1 MQIFIKNRRLR
12 SFATLAAERVAG
24 VHDGSRSTIHAD
36 FLSNEVVFHHEF
48 GHETLFART
57 IDGNL
62 LSVLWSVL
70 DSPRTTDQVNLN
82 AIAVTAQT
90 LMDAS
95 CSAHE
100 IFATYYG
107 IKMVSPEE
115 GMSALA
121 ELPDEYIS
129 YYRAAAN
136 VIDPYFKCTYLQ
148 VRLALTLAH
157 HAFSSPFAQR
167 FVADPWRAWHLL
179 SEDETPNLRL
189 QALLK
194 YLGSGGIQLLR
205 QAIFRYV
212 DTFFAQE
219 RTAPWDIDNEE
230 AWKSRPVEAYRLDL
244 AMDEFLSKWLIE
256 QAVVPVLPEE
266 SRKQCLETLKVAA
279 LRLGFKLQ
287 TVEAP
292 TIAGSVSLDPS
303 TTEAAQLAGLLKSNT
318 AFWGHAHKQAASQ
331 IANPTIISP
340 LHHLVG
346 RALWEVDDYKHA
358 DELHVIAGDVSEEPQ
373 VWTVIR
379 FGPADS
385 STNCEVNGRAG
396 FAARF
401 RQPEVIDWLNVM
413 VNQNHG
419 TLNSEPATVVVLPYG
434 HKQLAGKLWSPDGT
448 FDPGCVDG
456 RINERV
462 VMYAIGNWFE
472 LIQSALELGEV
483 ELTELVT
490 EIVDA
495 QGGRQPM
502 LLKLA
507 RSPVIPGHCVMR
519 AFGQNA
525 AHFVRGLE
533 LRWSEQSGYKF
544 LDSAEARTA
553 GFDFSLIE
561 RAFNGVLACWSRL

>member
-1 MQIFIKNRRLR
+1 MQFFLKNSRLR
-12 SFATLAAERVAG
+12 SFATLAVEQIAG
-24 VHDGSRSTIHAD
+24 VHDGSRSIIHAD
-36 FLSNEVVFHHEF
+36 FLNNEVVFHHEF

-57 IDGNL
+57 IDGNI

-70 DSPRTTDQVNLN
+70 DSPPTMDEVRLS
-82 AIAVTAQT
+82 AIAATAQT

-95 CSAHE
+95 FFAHE
-100 IFATYYG
+100 VFATYYG

-115 GMSALA
+115 GQRSLA
-121 ELPDEYIS
+121 ELPGEYIS
-129 YYRAAAN
+129 YYRTVAD
-136 VIDPYFKCTYLQ
+136 VIDPYFKCTFLQ

-167 FVADPWRAWHLL
+167 FVADPWSAWHLL

-194 YLGSGGIQLLR
+194 YLASGGIQLLR
-205 QAIFRYV
+205 EAMLRFA
-212 DTFFAQE
+212 DTFFKQE
-219 RTAPWDIDNEE
+219 RMAPWDIDDEE
-230 AWKSRPVEAYRLDL
+230 AWKSRPVEGYQVDL

-279 LRLGFKLQ
+279 LQLGFNLE
-287 TVEAP
+287 TVEIS
-292 TIAGSVSLDPS
+292 TTVESLDS
-303 TTEAAQLAGLLKSNT
+303 SATDAAQLVGLLKSNK
-318 AFWGHAHKQAASQ
+318 AFWAHAHKQAASQ
-331 IANPTIISP
+331 IANPTIVSSLP
-340 LHHLVG
+340 HLAG
-346 RALWEVDDYKHA
+346 RALWEVDDYRRA
-358 DELHVIAGDVSEEPQ
+358 DELHVIAGDFSEQPQ
-373 VWTVIR
+373 VWTVIS

-401 RQPEVIDWLNVM
+401 RQLEVIDWLNA
-413 VNQNHG
+413 G
-419 TLNSEPATVVVLPYG
+419 TLNSELPKVVVLPYG
-434 HKQLAGKLWSPDGT
+434 PKRLTGKFWSPDGSM
-448 FDPGCVDG
+448 DPGCIDS
-456 RINERV
+456 RLNERV
-462 VMYAIGNWFE
+462 VMYAVGNWFE
-472 LIQSALELGEV
+472 LIQRALELGEEV

-495 QGGRQPM
+495 QGCCQPM

-519 AFGQNA
+519 AFGQKA
-525 AHFVRGLE
+525 AEFVRGLE
-533 LRWSEQSGYKF
+533 LRWREQSGYKF
-544 LDSAEARTA
+544 LDSAEARAA

-561 RAFNGVLACWSRL
+561 RAFSGVLACWSRL